1 MHDFIIVGGAAAA
14 TSATIYASRRG
25 LKVLVIA
32 KDLGGEVATSGEI
45 SNWPGII
52 HTDGVTLSQQF
63 QAHLRSYDPDILEG
77 CMVEKI
83 EKKGEGHFVVTTDD
97 GKEHKGRAVLVASGV
112 HPRTLNIPGE
122 KEYRLKGVSYCTV
135 CDGPVFKGKVTAVI
149 GGGNAALESALMLS
163 DLSPKVFVINK
174 NPQFK
179 GEQLLIDNL
188 KKKANV
194 EVVYEAMTTEI
205 VGNGKVATGLKYE
218 AKDGAKRAIEAQG
231 MFVHIGQI
239 PNSQIVPNEVTKN
252 EFGEII
258 VDLGAAT
265 SMSGLFAAGDVTN
278 VPHKQII
285 IAAGQGS
292 AAALSA
298 VQYMNRLTS

>member
-14 TSATIYASRRG
+14 SAATIYASRRG

-32 KDLGGEVATSGEI
+32 KSLGGEVATSGEI
-45 SNWPGII
+45 NNWPGIL
-52 HTDGVTLSQQF
+52 HTDGIALSQQF
-63 QAHLRSYDPDILEG
+63 TEHMMSYHPEVIEG
-77 CMVEKI
+77 LKVATI
-83 EKKGEGHFVVTTDD
+83 EKKDEGHFVVTMED
-97 GKEHKGRAVLVASGV
+97 GTAHEGKAVLVASGV
-112 HPRTLNIPGE
+112 HPRMLDIPGE

-149 GGGNAALESALMLS
+149 GGGNAAMEAALMLS
-163 DLSPKVFVINK
+163 DLSPKVYVINK

-179 GEQLLIDNL
+179 GEQVLIDNL
-188 KKKANV
+188 LKKSNV
-194 EVVYEAMTTEI
+194 EIAYEALTFEI
-205 VGNGKVATGLKYE
+205 TGDGKVATGLKYHDKNGGE
-218 AKDGAKRAIEAQG
+218 HQIEAQG

-239 PNSQIVPNEVTKN
+239 PNSQIVPDGVKKD
-252 EFGEII
+252 EFGQII

-265 SMSGLFAAGDVTN
+265 SMPGLFAAGDVTS

-285 IAAGQGS
+285 IAAGQGA

-298 VQYMNRLTS
+298 VQYINRL